1 MSTVFLENLRE
12 NNEFPIIFI
21 GSGITQRYFKN
32 APTWDNLLRE
42 IWDEVGVDQTYFS
55 RYNELSE
62 ECGNDNFTT
71 YINLADELEKIYNQA
86 FFDKKL
92 KIDGLTP
99 ESAHYN
105 RISPFKKRIAS
116 IFSSLEIKSEANKE
130 IESFFK
136 MLKKARMIVTT
147 NYDTFIENKLND
159 INIKVGNKGLFEPSD
174 MLNELYKIHGSIE
187 DPNSIVITSK
197 DYENMERAS
206 AIVNAKILSQLTL
219 SPIIFFGYS
228 LTDQNIRSLLEDLSN
243 NIPFSIEKA
252 AKRIGVVDYQKGCE
266 SIEET
271 MVDTQYGVHYT
282 KLSTDN
288 FEKIYNS
295 IAKINQ
301 GISPLEISKYKNA
314 FRQIIDTKGKQG
326 ELKQVLTSFVDLDR
340 LPEELKSKNLVVAL
354 GDDRFIYKY
363 PTYVDYIKDYFL
375 KGKMPIEI
383 AVRFIVNV
391 STKSTLP
398 VSKYVVKIKNENI
411 ILKEK
416 DKDKINTRLG
426 VFPSLKSLKVKSIP
440 KKHQSALKKMNF
452 DDIEKI
458 LVGDDKINIYT
469 KLSYFSLHIKD
480 YSQETAL
487 NLIKYILKNKPDS
500 FIEKTECRKLFM
512 AYSLCYEQI
521 VKKI

>member
-1 MSTVFLENLRE
+1 MSTFFLENLRE

-42 IWDEVGVDQTYFS
+42 IWDEVSVDQTYFS

-197 DYENMERAS
+197 DYENM
-206 AIVNAKILSQLTL
+206 
-219 SPIIFFGYS
+219 
-228 LTDQNIRSLLEDLSN
+228 
-243 NIPFSIEKA
+243 
-252 AKRIGVVDYQKGCE
+252 
-266 SIEET
+266 
-271 MVDTQYGVHYT
+271 
-282 KLSTDN
+282 
-288 FEKIYNS
+288 
-295 IAKINQ
+295 
-301 GISPLEISKYKNA
+301 
-314 FRQIIDTKGKQG
+314 
-326 ELKQVLTSFVDLDR
+326 
-340 LPEELKSKNLVVAL
+340 
-354 GDDRFIYKY
+354 
-363 PTYVDYIKDYFL
+363 
-375 KGKMPIEI
+375 
-383 AVRFIVNV
+383 
-391 STKSTLP
+391 
-398 VSKYVVKIKNENI
+398 
-411 ILKEK
+411 
-416 DKDKINTRLG
+416 
-426 VFPSLKSLKVKSIP
+426 
-440 KKHQSALKKMNF
+440 
-452 DDIEKI
+452 
-458 LVGDDKINIYT
+458 
-469 KLSYFSLHIKD
+469 
-480 YSQETAL
+480 
-487 NLIKYILKNKPDS
+487 
-500 FIEKTECRKLFM
+500 
-512 AYSLCYEQI
+512 
-521 VKKI
+521 